1 MSNLSKASI
10 GVALVLV
17 LALGAAWKVFAP
29 PRQPA
34 TAPDT
39 RSLGDSVEQPSKAV
53 EPEVI
58 VANQPSDPPSTVANE
73 EPASTAAVP
82 LDLTDFYGMKASVF
96 DKITTYPWPA
106 VPRGS
111 QTFANVPLEIGGAIM
126 LWGERNSKNGL
137 VFPEQITGIPLQRKF
152 ETLYVCHGAFFEGE
166 AGTPVWE
173 AGFHYDDGTSA
184 SDAIVCGG
192 DVRDWFANRAEATL
206 GPSGPRATLAWDGD
220 GKYGERTQAIRFC
233 LTAIANPHPEK
244 EVTTI
249 DLVSSKSQT
258 AACILA
264 ITTGKSGLMKR
275 TEEARPG
282 GARDE

>member
-1 MSNLSKASI
+1 MLNLSKASI
-10 GVALVLV
+10 GVALALV
-17 LALGAAWKVFAP
+17 LALGAAWFVFAP

-34 TAPDT
+34 TAPDA
-39 RSLGDSVEQPSKAV
+39 RSLGDSVEQPSQPV
-53 EPEVI
+53 EPETM
-58 VANQPSDPPSTVANE
+58 VAELPSDPQSTVAND
-73 EPASTAAVP
+73 EPASPAAVP
-82 LDLTDFYGMKASVF
+82 LDLTDFYRMKASDF
-96 DKITTYPWPA
+96 DKITAYPWPS

-137 VFPEQITGIPLQRKF
+137 VFPEQMTGIPIQRKF
-152 ETLYVCHGAFFEGE
+152 ETLYVCHGAFFEGA

-173 AGFHYDDGTSA
+173 ARFHYDDGTSA
-184 SDAIVCGG
+184 SDTMVCGG

-206 GPSGPRATLAWDGD
+206 GPSGPRSTLAWDGD

-233 LTAIANPHPEK
+233 LTAIANPYPDR

-249 DLVSSKSQT
+249 DFVSSKTQT

-264 ITTGKSGLMKR
+264 ITTGKSGLMER
-275 TEEARPG
+275 TEETRPG
-282 GARDE
+282 EARDE